1 MQKKSPSYV
10 EMSNSAN
17 INKLNSVLLSLWEL
31 ELNEY
36 YLGKAD
42 VLSSAIQTLQVI
54 REEMIVERE
63 KRIASITSV
72 VLPMECCLKSKQT

>member
-1 MQKKSPSYV
+1 
-10 EMSNSAN
+10 MSNSAN